1 MPTLSAKKLQ
11 KSYKSRRVVQDVSLT
26 ISNEIVGLLGTVVV
40 GRHAAKRQFEK
51 MQTAQAQQAQIQS
64 AQESA
69 RQAQQAAE
77 AAQAQQAAQAPQ
89 TVPPKKDP
97 VAELQKLG
105 GLKQQGLLTEE
116 EYQKMKSQ
124 ILAGS

>member
-1 MPTLSAKKLQ
+1 MG
-11 KSYKSRRVVQDVSLT
+11 V
-26 ISNEIVGLLGTVVV
+26 LGTVVV

-69 RQAQQAAE
+69 KQAQQAAQ
-77 AAQAQQAAQAPQ
+77 AAQAQQAAQSQQ
-89 TVPPKKDP
+89 TAPPKKDP
-97 VAELQKLG
+97 VQELQKLG
-105 GLKQQGLLTEE
+105 ALKQQGLLTEE